1 MPCRQ
6 FISVALIAAIAAMP
20 GLAAAAGATPAVAD
34 PVEPQEYS
42 VQAAIDGFVSY
53 LKSETNEALIAAAR
67 LAREH
72 QDSLTAARSYL
83 ESQFDAWRGSLSG
96 QKARVGT
103 LGKDAAEIWE
113 AWRAT
118 AASSWATIQRQ
129 AENALDWIETW
140 MRNQSLSEPPGT
152 PV

>member
-1 MPCRQ
+1 VRCRQ
-6 FISVALIAAIAAMP
+6 FFCVALVAAVL
-20 GLAAAAGATPAVAD
+20 GLAATQAVAD
-34 PVEPQEYS
+34 PIEQQEDS

-53 LKSETNEALIAAAR
+53 LKSETNEALTTATR
-67 LAREH
+67 LAREN
-72 QDSLTAARSYL
+72 QDSLAAARSYL
-83 ESQFDAWRGSLSG
+83 GSLESQFDQWRGSLSD
-96 QKARVGT
+96 QKGGVGT

-129 AENALDWIETW
+129 AENALNWIETW
-140 MRNQSLSEPPGT
+140 MRNRSLSEPPGT